1 MTTASNGYQQRHSA
15 LVVAAKAALVGEV
28 KTRLCPP
35 LTLPQACRLY
45 ECLLEDIV
53 AKMAKYDEAELW
65 IAFAPER
72 EDYFRRNF
80 AQRRKL
86 LSQRG
91 SDLGERLHHIFVDLF
106 YLGYKEVIVTDSDS
120 PTVPLSSIAQGFQLL
135 HTDGNDVVLG
145 PSRDGGYY
153 LIGLKS
159 PTEGLFTQIPWSSVA
174 VLEKT
179 LKRASMLGLKVALL
193 PPSYDIDV
201 EGDLRQLW
209 GDLQASLDLQESA
222 HRTYTFLREF
232 FTDPG
237 LELRE
242 HAPLPLRDDNKRA

>member
-1 MTTASNGYQQRHSA
+1 MTTASNGHQQRHSA

-35 LTLPQACRLY
+35 LTLSQARRLY

-53 AKMAKYDEAELW
+53 AKMGTYDAADLW
-65 IAFAPER
+65 IAFAPEG
-72 EDYFRRNF
+72 EDYFRRKF

-91 SDLGERLHHIFVDLF
+91 SDLGERVHHIFIDLF
-106 YLGYKEVIVTDSDS
+106 HLGYKEVIVTDSDS
-120 PTVPLSSIAQGFQLL
+120 PTVPLSSVAQGFQLL
-135 HTDGNDVVLG
+135 HTDGKDVVLG

-153 LIGLKS
+153 LIGLRS
-159 PTEGLFTQIPWSSVA
+159 PAEGLFTQIPWSSVA
-174 VLEKT
+174 VLEET
-179 LKRASMLGLKVALL
+179 LKRASMLGLKAVLL
-193 PPSYDIDV
+193 TPSYDIDV

-209 GDLQASLDLQESA
+209 GDLKTSMDLQERA
-222 HRTYTFLREF
+222 HRTYTFLQEL

-237 LELRE
+237 LESRE
-242 HAPLPLRDDNKRA
+242 HAPLPLPNGNKRA